1 MKNLSHI
8 AGVIGLIA
16 LAILLR
22 REITIEPHLLERE
35 NHRIVPEHREATI
48 ANVRNTFR
56 PTSARSFK
64 DTVVAEGVVEPVT
77 PTGVESTDDVEVV
90 DDALEQIVQN
100 ISEADLL
107 PTLEKA
113 LRDNDPAMTELRDLL
128 FARWAKSD
136 TAAAATWAEQL
147 PEGELRNMT
156 LEQIAIAWMNL
167 APASASEWVKA
178 LPPGESQSLA
188 LFAAAYEASRTEPQ
202 IALELAAQFAPSPER
217 DELLNHALSQ
227 WATVDFELAL
237 AWAREVPDDVLRQD
251 LLATLAI
258 ARAETDAA
266 TSAAIVATGLATGDA
281 QSRAAVSVVQR
292 WAQNLPA
299 EAAAWVTEFPD
310 VPLRQTAVENLVNLW
325 AARDIPT
332 ATAWVNSLPNGSLR
346 DVATITLNDF
356 NRFLPESI
364 EAPTLQ

>member
-1 MKNLSHI
+1 MKKLSRI

-22 REITIEPHLLERE
+22 REVTIEPHLARRE
-35 NHRIVPEHREATI
+35 NHRIAPEHREATI
-48 ANVRNTFR
+48 ANVRDTSR
-56 PTSARSFK
+56 PISARSFN
-64 DTVVAEGVVEPVT
+64 DTVAAEATAEPVAAAEI
-77 PTGVESTDDVEVV
+77 ESAEAIEIV
-90 DDALEQIVQN
+90 DDALEQLVQN

-107 PTLEKA
+107 PTLEKV

-128 FARWAKSD
+128 FARWAESD
-136 TAAAATWAEQL
+136 TAVAAAWAEQL
-147 PEGELRNMT
+147 PEGELRNTT
-156 LEQIAIAWMNL
+156 LEQIAITWMNL
-167 APASASEWVKA
+167 DPASATMWVQS

-188 LFAAAYEASRTEPQ
+188 LFAAAYEASRSEPQ
-202 IALELAAQFAPSPER
+202 IALELASQFAPSPER
-217 DELLNHALSQ
+217 DELVNHALSQ
-227 WATVDFELAL
+227 WATVDFDLAL
-237 AWAREVPDDVLRQD
+237 TWAHEVPDEALRHD

-292 WAQNLPA
+292 WAQNSPA

-346 DVATITLNDF
+346 DVATIALNDF
-356 NRFLPESI
+356 NRFPPESI